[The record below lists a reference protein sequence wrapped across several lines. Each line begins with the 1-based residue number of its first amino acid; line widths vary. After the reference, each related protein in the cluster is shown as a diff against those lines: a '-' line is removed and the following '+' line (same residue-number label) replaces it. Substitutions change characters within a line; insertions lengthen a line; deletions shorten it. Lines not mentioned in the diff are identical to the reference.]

1 MSSGF
6 CSLEDAFADLGA
18 AVPVK
23 PRKQKREKAPVLE
36 GMAGAQTIDQI
47 GVPPPPVPAAF
58 RAPAMTGTRLEGA
71 VVGGDIFPLPGATA
85 NPEEWQRAFMLQPSA
100 VPMPDGA
107 APVDGKP
114 TLWRQVASAAAA
126 GPVTQPLAP
135 VPSNISERL
144 DQLTLQL
151 ETLTGPTPMQ
161 GTAELFLFVGIG
173 LLLLL
178 AIDTL
183 LRFATSVATGR
194 KRMSGGAYQQ
204 FTGRRWTIR

>member
-1 MSSGF
+1 MSSVF
-6 CSLEDAFADLGA
+6 CSLDEAFTDLGA
-18 AVPVK
+18 TVPVK
-23 PRKQKREKAPVLE
+23 PRKQKKDKAATLE
-36 GMAGAQTIDQI
+36 GMAGAQAVDQI
-47 GVPPPPVPAAF
+47 GMPPPPVPAAF
-58 RAPAMTGTRLEGA
+58 RAPALTGTRLEASGG
-71 VVGGDIFPLPGATA
+71 GGDFFPLPGATA
-85 NPEEWQRAFMLQPSA
+85 NPEEWQRAFMLQPSQ
-100 VPMPDGA
+100 VPMPDGGI
-107 APVDGKP
+107 PVDGKP
-114 TLWRQVASAAAA
+114 TLWRQAETVAPIVKS
-126 GPVTQPLAP
+126 QPLAP

-144 DQLTLQL
+144 DQLAHQL

-194 KRMSGGAYQQ
+194 KRMSGGAYHQ